1 MNYGNQKLE
10 EVSVASKGF
19 VEAQGVG
26 RVVSEAVCR
35 EPSCAVER
43 SYAAKNLRLSLFSP
57 AARNHSCSSCAFQ
70 TEVSR
75 RSKADIHQP
84 IGIRGIEA
92 SRAAHTSSAKAD
104 PFSPGMPQ

>member
-1 MNYGNQKLE
+1 
-10 EVSVASKGF
+10 VASKGF
-19 VEAQGVG
+19 VEALCVG
-26 RVVSEAVCR
+26 RVAHEAARR

-43 SYAAKNLRLSLFSP
+43 SYGAKNLRLSLFSS

-75 RSKADIHQP
+75 HSKPDIHP
-84 IGIRGIEA
+84 LTGIRAIEA
-92 SRAAHTSSAKAD
+92 SPVAHRSSAKAD